1 MGNHSDDSGHVSLK
15 TTRRGN
21 GAQVTGAKGKKMA
34 GETCNEGGVVAKRKL
49 SRLENTRYEKKK
61 KDIRNWLNKE
71 KQLKKENIP
80 QIKSEED
87 MVYEAEIIDLSE
99 DITPLKVSEAEIID
113 LLKEIRSSTSK
124 EEKMTLHGKEKVGA
138 EIIDLRKVGAGSSR
152 QGKKMVDIQR
162 GPLDE
167 YLNKR
172 LPLKRRDLQ
181 TLSGSEFLN
190 DEIINK
196 YLTLIL
202 ERNEADASLPEIY
215 TCTTFMYTPTGIPT
229 HTESWIKEDLR
240 RKDQIIFPIHMA
252 LEVHWSLIVV
262 ETRTKTVNYFDS
274 LERTRIFHMSPVT
287 IKKFMEEYYKD
298 RGETVIFRIQRRK
311 DAHLQDN
318 GYDCGV
324 FLCQNAERI
333 TRKSSM
339 NFSQRDLDLACAS

>member
-124 EEKMTLHGKEKVGA
+124 EEKITLHGKGKVGA

-215 TCTTFMYTPTGIPT
+215 TCTTFMYTPTGIP
-229 HTESWIKEDLR
+229 
-240 RKDQIIFPIHMA
+240 IHIA
-252 LEVHWSLIVV
+252 SEVHWSLIVV

-298 RGETVIFRIQRRK
+298 RGETVIFRIRRR
-311 DAHLQDN
+311 DAPLQGN

-324 FLCQNAERI
+324 F
-333 TRKSSM
+333 
-339 NFSQRDLDLACAS
+339 